1 MLLDLVAL
9 RIACRSVDFQATP
22 VGRSVLPL
30 PFPRIRHGYSPRR
43 HSFLFFGT
51 GQALLGSRRLP
62 YPSMLPVCWPGL
74 FSPSSSST
82 RSCWIGCMV
91 SRLLVGLP
99 PRIRFLSHICST
111 YQVPCL
117 SSARAR
123 THTHISAHLYP
134 HLRVNWIVSFWRG
147 PSRDIRS
154 AAASAVGCSFGPVY
168 WT

>member
-1 MLLDLVAL
+1 MLLGLVAL

-51 GQALLGSRRLP
+51 GQALLGSRRL
-62 YPSMLPVCWPGL
+62 SLSVDAASLLARTLSLPPLPQLGL
-74 FSPSSSST
+74 VELDV
-82 RSCWIGCMV
+82 W

-99 PRIRFLSHICST
+99 PRIRFLSHICFDLPRSMSLT
-111 YQVPCL
+111 RARPRTCTPVPTPPCVLDCL
-117 SSARAR
+117 SLA
-123 THTHISAHLYP
+123 
-134 HLRVNWIVSFWRG
+134 W
-147 PSRDIRS
+147 
-154 AAASAVGCSFGPVY
+154 AVQGHPERCSFRGGMLVWPPLY